1 VSYNVPTARPPLSP
15 IGAGRGPVATLYS
28 PEEDLLASLNS
39 HADRN
44 PLFAACF
51 GREESEVS
59 PSPASFEAASLTTG
73 VRLRSP

>member
-15 IGAGRGPVATLYS
+15 IGADRGPVATLYS

-59 PSPASFEAASLTTG
+59 PSPLFL
-73 VRLRSP
+73 